1 MTPAGLNIR
10 LGNQHSGPC
19 LDTVRTSMYHI
30 KDYHDRQEKGDGKEG
45 IAAKMVFCTDEK
57 NTDELYDHEH
67 ME

>member
-1 MTPAGLNIR
+1 MIL
-10 LGNQHSGPC
+10 
-19 LDTVRTSMYHI
+19 VRTSMYHI